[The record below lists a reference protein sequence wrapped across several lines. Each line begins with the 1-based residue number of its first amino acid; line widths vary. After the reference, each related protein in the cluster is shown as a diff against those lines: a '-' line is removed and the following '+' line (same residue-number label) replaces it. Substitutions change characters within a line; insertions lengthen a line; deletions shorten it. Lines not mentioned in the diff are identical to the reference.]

1 MKVLHIITRMN
12 TGGPAVFL
20 DHLTSAM
27 NDLDTQS
34 TIAYGYCESNEADYT
49 DTHKLNSD
57 LLRIKTLHRSLNPFD
72 DLKAFFALRR
82 IIKEINPDL
91 VNTHT
96 SKAGVLGRIATK
108 SINRKIPVVHT
119 YHGHLIYGYF
129 AKYKTFV
136 FTLIERFLALFT
148 NAAVS
153 ITKETQTSLQKLKI
167 GKKLKWSVI
176 HLGIPVSSNSF
187 LPLNTGNKLKLL
199 WVGRFTDIK
208 DPAYAVKV
216 TEELENLS
224 PGKFELSMV
233 GGGELLEP
241 IKKIAQ
247 NLPVTFF
254 GWLDKPFENS
264 GHFDLL
270 LLTSKNEGMGLVML
284 EAANYR
290 KPTVARD
297 VGGIG
302 EFIAGGVNGLLIDGG
317 PAEMANQI
325 NSLKIEEVNKMGEAS
340 YQVLVKDFTDKVMAN
355 NYFNLYKSLI

>member
-20 DHLTSAM
+20 DHLTNAM
-27 NDLDTQS
+27 NDLGTQP
-34 TIAYGYCESNEADYT
+34 IIVYGYCESNEADYT
-49 DTHKLNSD
+49 ETHKLNSE
-57 LLRIKTLHRSLNPFD
+57 LFKVNALHRSLNPFD

-82 IIKEINPDL
+82 VIREIKPDL

-96 SKAGVLGRIATK
+96 SKAGVLGRIAAK
-108 SINRKIPVVHT
+108 SIRRKIPVVHT

-167 GKKLKWSVI
+167 GKKLKWIVI
-176 HLGIPVSSNSF
+176 HLGIPVTSSSF
-187 LPLNTGNKLKLL
+187 LPLNTGDKLKLL

-216 TEELENLS
+216 IEELERLS
-224 PGKFELSMV
+224 PGKFELNMV
-233 GGGELLEP
+233 GGGELFET
-241 IKKIAQ
+241 IKKSAQ
-247 NLPVTFF
+247 NLPITFS
-254 GWLDKPFENS
+254 GWIDKPFENS

-270 LLTSKNEGMGLVML
+270 MLTSKNEGMGLVML

-290 KPTVARD
+290 KPTVARS
-297 VGGIG
+297 VGGVG
-302 EFIAGGVNGLLIDGG
+302 EFIANGVNGLLINGG
-317 PAEMANQI
+317 PVEMADRI
-325 NSLKIEEVNKMGEAS
+325 KSLKIEDITKMGEAS
-340 YQVLVKDFTDKVMAN
+340 YQVVVEDFTDKVMAN
-355 NYFNLYKSLI
+355 NYLNLYKSLV

>member
-20 DHLTSAM
+20 DHLTNAM
-27 NDLDTQS
+27 NDLGTQS
-34 TIAYGYCESNEADYT
+34 IIAYGYCESNEADYT
-49 DTHKLNSD
+49 ETHKLNSE
-57 LLRIKTLHRSLNPFD
+57 LFKVKALHRSLNPFD

-82 IIKEINPDL
+82 VIREINPDL

-108 SINRKIPVVHT
+108 SIRRKIPVVHT

-129 AKYKTFV
+129 AKYKTFL

-167 GKKLKWSVI
+167 GKKLKWIVI
-176 HLGIPVSSNSF
+176 HLGIPVTNTSF
-187 LPLNTGNKLKLL
+187 LPLNTGDKLKLL

-216 TEELENLS
+216 IEELERLS
-224 PGKFELSMV
+224 PDKFELNMV
-233 GGGELLEP
+233 GGGELFET
-241 IKKIAQ
+241 IKKSAQ
-247 NLPVTFF
+247 NLPVTFS

-264 GHFDLL
+264 GYFDLL
-270 LLTSKNEGMGLVML
+270 MLTSKNEGMGLVML

-290 KPTVARD
+290 KPTVARS
-297 VGGIG
+297 VGGVG
-302 EFIAGGVNGLLIDGG
+302 EFITNGVNGLLINGG
-317 PAEMANQI
+317 PAEMANRI
-325 NSLKIEEVNKMGEAS
+325 NSLKIEDITKMGEAS

-355 NYFNLYKSLI
+355 NYSNLYSSLV

>member
-20 DHLTSAM
+20 DHLTNAM
-27 NDLDTQS
+27 NDLGTQS

-49 DTHKLNSD
+49 ETHKLNSE
-57 LLRIKTLHRSLNPFD
+57 LFRVKALHRSLNPFD

-82 IIKEINPDL
+82 LVREINPDL

-96 SKAGVLGRIATK
+96 SKAGVLGRIAAK
-108 SINRKIPVVHT
+108 SIRWKIPVVHT

-129 AKYKTFV
+129 AKHKTFV

-167 GKKLKWSVI
+167 GEKLKWNVI
-176 HLGIPVSSNSF
+176 HLGIPVNNTSF
-187 LPLNTGNKLKLL
+187 LPLNTGGKLKLL

-216 TEELENLS
+216 IEELERLS
-224 PGKFELSMV
+224 PDKFELNMV
-233 GGGELLEP
+233 GGGELFET
-241 IKKIAQ
+241 IKKSAQ
-247 NLPVTFF
+247 NLPVTFS

-264 GHFDLL
+264 GYFDLL
-270 LLTSKNEGMGLVML
+270 MLTSKNEGMGLVML

-290 KPTVARD
+290 KPTVARS
-297 VGGIG
+297 VGGVG
-302 EFIAGGVNGLLIDGG
+302 EFIANGVNGLLINGG
-317 PAEMANQI
+317 PAEMANRI
-325 NSLKIEEVNKMGEAS
+325 NSLKIEDITKMGEAS

-355 NYFNLYKSLI
+355 NYLNLYKSLV

>member
-20 DHLTSAM
+20 DHLTNAM
-27 NDLDTQS
+27 NDLGTQS

-49 DTHKLNSD
+49 ETHKLNSE
-57 LLRIKTLHRSLNPFD
+57 LFRVKALHRSLNPFD

-82 IIKEINPDL
+82 LVREINPDL

-96 SKAGVLGRIATK
+96 SKAGVLGRIAAK
-108 SINRKIPVVHT
+108 SIRRKIPVVHT

-167 GKKLKWSVI
+167 GKKLKWIVI
-176 HLGIPVSSNSF
+176 HLGIPVTSNSF
-187 LPLNTGNKLKLL
+187 LPLNTGDKLKLL

-216 TEELENLS
+216 IQELERLS
-224 PGKFELSMV
+224 PDKFELNMV
-233 GGGELLEP
+233 GGGELFER
-241 IKKIAQ
+241 IKKSAQ
-247 NLPVTFF
+247 NLPITFS

-264 GHFDLL
+264 GYFDLL
-270 LLTSKNEGMGLVML
+270 MLTSKNEGMGLVML

-290 KPTVARD
+290 KPTVARS
-297 VGGIG
+297 VGGVG
-302 EFIAGGVNGLLIDGG
+302 EFIANGVNGLLINGG
-317 PAEMANQI
+317 PAEMANRI
-325 NSLKIEEVNKMGEAS
+325 NSLKIEDITKMGEAS

-355 NYFNLYKSLI
+355 NYLNLYKSLV

>member
-20 DHLTSAM
+20 DHLTNAM
-27 NDLDTQS
+27 NDLGTQS

-49 DTHKLNSD
+49 ETHKLNSE
-57 LLRIKTLHRSLNPFD
+57 LFKVKALHRSLNPFD

-82 IIKEINPDL
+82 VIREINPDL

-96 SKAGVLGRIATK
+96 SKAGVLGRIAAK
-108 SINRKIPVVHT
+108 SISRNISVVHT

-167 GKKLKWSVI
+167 GKKLKWNVI
-176 HLGIPVSSNSF
+176 HLGIPVTSTSF
-187 LPLNTGNKLKLL
+187 LPLNTGGKLKLL

-216 TEELENLS
+216 IEELERLS
-224 PGKFELSMV
+224 PDKFELIMV
-233 GGGELLEP
+233 GGGELFER
-241 IKKIAQ
+241 IKKSAQ
-247 NLPVTFF
+247 NLPITFS

-264 GHFDLL
+264 GYFDLL
-270 LLTSKNEGMGLVML
+270 MLTSKNEGMGLVML

-290 KPTVARD
+290 KPTVAKS
-297 VGGIG
+297 VGGVG
-302 EFIAGGVNGLLIDGG
+302 EFIANGFNGLLINAG
-317 PAEMANQI
+317 PAEMANRI
-325 NSLKIEEVNKMGEAS
+325 NSLKIEDITKMGEAS

-355 NYFNLYKSLI
+355 NYLNLYKSLV

>member
-20 DHLTSAM
+20 DHLTNAM
-27 NDLDTQS
+27 NDLGTQS

-49 DTHKLNSD
+49 ETHKLNSE
-57 LLRIKTLHRSLNPFD
+57 LFKVKALHRSLNPFD

-82 IIKEINPDL
+82 VIREVNPDI

-96 SKAGVLGRIATK
+96 SKAGVLGRIAAK
-108 SINRKIPVVHT
+108 SIRRKIPVVHT

-167 GKKLKWSVI
+167 GKKLKWIVI
-176 HLGIPVSSNSF
+176 HLGIPVTNTSF
-187 LPLNTGNKLKLL
+187 LPLNTGDKLKLL

-216 TEELENLS
+216 IEELERLS
-224 PGKFELSMV
+224 PDKFELNMV
-233 GGGELLEP
+233 GGGELFER
-241 IKKIAQ
+241 IKKSAQ
-247 NLPVTFF
+247 NLPITFS

-264 GHFDLL
+264 GYFDLL
-270 LLTSKNEGMGLVML
+270 MLTSKNEGMGLVML

-290 KPTVARD
+290 KPTVAKS
-297 VGGIG
+297 VGGVG
-302 EFIAGGVNGLLIDGG
+302 EFIANGFNGLLINGG
-317 PAEMANQI
+317 PAEMANRI
-325 NSLKIEEVNKMGEAS
+325 NSLKIEDITKMGEAS

-355 NYFNLYKSLI
+355 NYLNLYKSLV

>member
-20 DHLTSAM
+20 DHLTNAM
-27 NDLDTQS
+27 NDLGTQS
-34 TIAYGYCESNEADYT
+34 TIAYGYCESNEDDYT
-49 DTHKLNSD
+49 ETHKINSE
-57 LLRIKTLHRSLNPFD
+57 LFKVKTLHRSLNLFD

-82 IIKEINPDL
+82 VIREINPDL

-96 SKAGVLGRIATK
+96 SKAGVLGRIAAK
-108 SINRKIPVVHT
+108 SIRRKIPVVHT

-129 AKYKTFV
+129 AKYKIFV

-167 GKKLKWSVI
+167 GKKLKWNVI
-176 HLGIPVSSNSF
+176 HLGIPVNSTSF
-187 LPLNTGNKLKLL
+187 LPLNTGDKLKLL

-216 TEELENLS
+216 IEELERLS
-224 PGKFELSMV
+224 PDKFELNMV
-233 GGGELLEP
+233 GGGELFER
-241 IKKIAQ
+241 IKKSAQ
-247 NLPVTFF
+247 NLPITFS

-264 GHFDLL
+264 GYFDLL
-270 LLTSKNEGMGLVML
+270 MLTSKNEGMGLVML

-290 KPTVARD
+290 KPTVAKS
-297 VGGIG
+297 VGGVG
-302 EFIAGGVNGLLIDGG
+302 EFIANGFNGLLINGG
-317 PAEMANQI
+317 PAEMANRI
-325 NSLKIEEVNKMGEAS
+325 NSLKIKDITKMGEAS

-355 NYFNLYKSLI
+355 NYLNLYKSLV

>member
-20 DHLTSAM
+20 DHLTNAM
-27 NDLDTQS
+27 NDLGTQS

-49 DTHKLNSD
+49 ETHKLNSE
-57 LLRIKTLHRSLNPFD
+57 LFKVSALHRSLNPFD

-82 IIKEINPDL
+82 VIREINPDL

-96 SKAGVLGRIATK
+96 SKAGVLGRIAAK
-108 SINRKIPVVHT
+108 SIRRKIPVVHT

-167 GKKLKWSVI
+167 GKKLKWIVI
-176 HLGIPVSSNSF
+176 HLGIPVTNTSF
-187 LPLNTGNKLKLL
+187 LPLNTGDKLKLL

-216 TEELENLS
+216 IEELERLS
-224 PGKFELSMV
+224 PDKFELNMV
-233 GGGELLEP
+233 GGGELFER
-241 IKKIAQ
+241 IKKSAQ
-247 NLPVTFF
+247 NLPITFS

-264 GHFDLL
+264 GYFDLL
-270 LLTSKNEGMGLVML
+270 MLTSKNEGMGLVML

-290 KPTVARD
+290 KPTVAKS
-297 VGGIG
+297 VGGVG
-302 EFIAGGVNGLLIDGG
+302 EFIANGFNGLLINGG
-317 PAEMANQI
+317 PAEMANRI
-325 NSLKIEEVNKMGEAS
+325 NSLKIEDITKMGEAS

-355 NYFNLYKSLI
+355 NYLNLYKSLV

>member
-1 MKVLHIITRMN
+1 MKMLHIITRMN

-20 DHLTSAM
+20 DHLTNAM
-27 NDLDTQS
+27 NDLGTQS

-49 DTHKLNSD
+49 QTHKLNSE
-57 LLRIKTLHRSLNPFD
+57 LFKVKALHRSLNPFD

-82 IIKEINPDL
+82 LVREINPDL

-96 SKAGVLGRIATK
+96 SKAGVLGRIAAK
-108 SINRKIPVVHT
+108 SISRNIPVVHT

-167 GKKLKWSVI
+167 GKKLKWNVI
-176 HLGIPVSSNSF
+176 HLGIPVNSTSF
-187 LPLNTGNKLKLL
+187 LPLNTGGKLKLL

-216 TEELENLS
+216 IEELERLS
-224 PGKFELSMV
+224 PDKFELNMV
-233 GGGELLEP
+233 GGGELFER
-241 IKKIAQ
+241 IKKSAQ
-247 NLPVTFF
+247 NLPITFS

-264 GHFDLL
+264 GYFDLL
-270 LLTSKNEGMGLVML
+270 MLTSKNEGMGLVML

-290 KPTVARD
+290 KPTVARS
-297 VGGIG
+297 VGGVG
-302 EFIAGGVNGLLIDGG
+302 EFIANGVNGLLINGG
-317 PAEMANQI
+317 PAEMANRI
-325 NSLKIEEVNKMGEAS
+325 NSLKIEDITKMGEAS

-355 NYFNLYKSLI
+355 NYLNLYKSLV

>member
-1 MKVLHIITRMN
+1 MN

-20 DHLTSAM
+20 DHLTNAM
-27 NDLDTQS
+27 NDLGTQS
-34 TIAYGYCESNEADYT
+34 IIAYGYCESNEADYT
-49 DTHKLNSD
+49 ETHKLNSE
-57 LLRIKTLHRSLNPFD
+57 LFKVKTLHRSLNPFD

-82 IIKEINPDL
+82 VIREINPDL

-96 SKAGVLGRIATK
+96 SKAGALGRIAAK
-108 SINRKIPVVHT
+108 SISRNIPVVHT

-167 GKKLKWSVI
+167 GKKLKWNVI
-176 HLGIPVSSNSF
+176 HLGIPVTSTSF
-187 LPLNTGNKLKLL
+187 LPLNTGGKLKLL
-199 WVGRFTDIK
+199 WVGRFTEIK

-216 TEELENLS
+216 IEELERLS
-224 PGKFELSMV
+224 PDKFELNMV
-233 GGGELLEP
+233 GGGELFET
-241 IKKIAQ
+241 IKKNAK
-247 NLPVTFF
+247 NLPVTFS

-264 GHFDLL
+264 GYFDLL
-270 LLTSKNEGMGLVML
+270 MLTSKNEGMGLVML

-290 KPTVARD
+290 KPTVARS
-297 VGGIG
+297 VGGVG
-302 EFIAGGVNGLLIDGG
+302 EFIANGVNGLLINGG
-317 PAEMANQI
+317 PAEMANRI
-325 NSLKIEEVNKMGEAS
+325 NSLKIEDITKMGEAS

-355 NYFNLYKSLI
+355 NYLNLYKSLV